1 MTKGLF
7 VTATGTD
14 VGKTFVSAL
23 IVKKVRELGIN
34 CGYFKPALSG
44 AEVKDGKLVPGDC
57 EYVLKTTGISTNPI
71 NFASYIFKTAV
82 SPHLAAEIE
91 GVSISKEKILA
102 DFEKKKREFDYIIVE
117 GAGGIVCP
125 FNLKDEKII
134 LPDIIKMLGL
144 DVIVVASAE
153 LGSINNAVLT
163 TEYIKNAGIGIKGII
178 LNKYND
184 KDFMQRDNKLQIE
197 NLAGVEVIAQVKENE
212 KDFDIN
218 KDKLLSLFKEI

>member
-1 MTKGLF
+1 MPKGLF
-7 VTATGTD
+7 ITATGTD
-14 VGKTFVSAL
+14 VGKTFVSAI
-23 IVKKVRELGIN
+23 IVKKMREMGFN

-44 AEVKDGKLVPGDC
+44 AEMKDGKIVAGDC
-57 EYVLKTTGISTNPI
+57 EYVLKTAGMTANPL

-82 SPHLAAEIE
+82 SPHLAAKIE

-102 DFEKKKREFDYIIVE
+102 DFEKKKQEFDYIVVE
-117 GAGGIVCP
+117 GAGGIICP

-144 DVIVVASAE
+144 DVIVIAKAE
-153 LGSINNAVLT
+153 LGSINSAVLT
-163 TEYIKNAGIGIKGII
+163 TEYIKNAGIGLKGII
-178 LNKYND
+178 LNKYNE

-197 NLAGVEVIAQVKENE
+197 NLTGVEVIAQVKENE
-212 KDFDIN
+212 KDFEID

>member
-7 VTATGTD
+7 ITATGTD
-14 VGKTFVSAL
+14 VGKTFVSAI
-23 IVKKVRELGIN
+23 IVKKIREMGFN

-44 AEVKDGKLVPGDC
+44 AEIKEGKLVPGDC
-57 EYVLKTTGISTNPI
+57 EYVLKTAGITANASD
-71 NFASYIFKTAV
+71 FASYIFKTAV

-91 GVSISKEKILA
+91 GVSIRKEKILA
-102 DFEKKKREFDYIIVE
+102 DFENKKQEFDYIVVE

-153 LGSINNAVLT
+153 LGSINNTVLT
-163 TEYIKNAGIGIKGII
+163 TEYIKNTGIQMKGII
-178 LNKYND
+178 INKYNE

-197 NLAGVEVIAQVKENE
+197 NLTGVEVIAQVKENE